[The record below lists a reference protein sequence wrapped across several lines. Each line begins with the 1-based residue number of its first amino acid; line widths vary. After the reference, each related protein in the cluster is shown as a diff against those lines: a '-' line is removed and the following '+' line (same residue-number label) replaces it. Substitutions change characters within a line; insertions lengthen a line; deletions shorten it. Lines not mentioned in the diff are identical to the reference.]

1 MTALTVTPLRRRAP
15 RGRWSPPGVVRALP
29 AHAIVAGLCMLWL
42 VPTVGLFVNS
52 FRPPRLVA
60 LTGWWTAFLP
70 PWRFT
75 LQNYGEVLGTYNL
88 GRGLL
93 NSLVIAIP
101 GTVIPVAVAALA
113 AYALT
118 WMPFRGRG
126 AMMVLIVGLLVVPVQ
141 MTLVPAFALLTRLS
155 LVGTFPAAWL
165 AHTAYGLPLAIY
177 LLRNFMATIPPELIE
192 SAEVDGATPLVTF
205 VWMILPLSQPALAS
219 LVIFQF
225 LWVWNDLLVALIYVG
240 GRPEVAPMTVLV
252 SNLANSLGQN
262 WQLLTAGAFLSI
274 ALPLLVF
281 FAFQPAFARGVTTGA
296 LKG

>member
-1 MTALTVTPLRRRAP
+1 VKAAAVPSLRRREA
-15 RGRWSPPGVVRALP
+15 RARRSGVVRGLP
-29 AHAIVAGLCMLWL
+29 ARAIVAGLCMLWL

-60 LTGWWTAFLP
+60 MTGWWTAIGP

-75 LQNYGEVLGTYNL
+75 LQNYGDVLGTYNL
-88 GRGLL
+88 GRGLV

-101 GTVIPVAVAALA
+101 GTVIPVTVAAAA

-126 AMMVLIVGLLVVPVQ
+126 AMVGLIVGLLVVPVQ
-141 MTLVPAFALLTRLS
+141 MTLVPAFELLAGLG

-177 LLRNFMATIPPELIE
+177 LLRNFMITIPPELIE
-192 SAEVDGATPLVTF
+192 SAKVDGATPLVTF
-205 VWMILPLSQPALAS
+205 VRMILPLSQPAIAS

-274 ALPLLVF
+274 ALPLAVF